1 MKWRDTGF
9 AQANRPSSRESA
21 RDAAA
26 HVANRPTRRVARGPA
41 AAWAQFDGARESAS
55 RDFFD
60 RTEPSP
66 RARAQELIKKLR
78 VASGAPIT
86 DCKKAISEVG
96 DDLDAAFEWL
106 RKKGAARASEKSGRA
121 TQHVR
126 LRKPRQ
132 WRARSLAESHT
143 FFRAQGLVGALVAEN
158 GTHAVLV
165 EVNSETL
172 VARNEHFQRFAADV
186 AASASA
192 RVEGGAD
199 GPAVELRGRRARPAH
214 VARGSRRAT
223 RSRSSSARWARA
235 ACCGARAARA
245 PPAGAAAA
253 SVCTCTTPA
262 GATRRAGP
270 RRCSASGAV
279 VALRGGGGGAAVE
292 HAGNRSHARVAAR
305 PRYLTPEDVPDAD
318 LEREREILREQTR
331 RPRASPSRPRSS
343 RRSSTGSST
352 SSTPRHP
359 PPAAHSR
366 RRQPRRV
373 QGAEDGAGGQPVA
386 RGRVRRLPL
395 RRAAR
400 ACAHAVRSS
409 RA

>member
-26 HVANRPTRRVARGPA
+26 HVANRPTCRVARGPA

-165 EVNSETL
+165 EVNSETDF
-172 VARNEHFQRFAADV
+172 VARNEHFQRFVADV

-199 GPAVELRGRRARPAH
+199 GPAVEPLSVEAMLDLPMSRGGLPTRDALAEL
-214 VARGSRRAT
+214 VGKVGESCVLRRAT
-223 RSRSSSARWARA
+223 L
-235 ACCGARAARA
+235 ARA
-245 PPAGAAAA
+245 PAGAGGGLGVYMHNVVSGLRHEAGG
-253 SVCTCTTPA
+253 PA
-262 GATRRAGP
+262 PVLGVK
-270 RRCSASGAV
+270 GAV

-292 HAGNRSHARVAAR
+292 HAAKRLAMHVVAAR

-331 RPRASPSRPRSS
+331 AAAGKPKPPEIVEKIINGKLNKFYTETTLLQQPHLAEEGSPAVSKVLE
-343 RRSSTGSST
+343 GL
-352 SSTPRHP
+352 
-359 PPAAHSR
+359 
-366 RRQPRRV
+366 
-373 QGAEDGAGGQPVA
+373 GAEAGEPVA
-386 RGRVRRLPL
+386 LHGF
-395 RRAAR
+395 AAFH
-400 ACAHAVRSS
+400 CGEP
-409 RA
+409 